1 MYSSKT
7 IEEVLKKF
15 ETTKDGLSNF
25 EATNRLRKYGLNELK
40 EGKKDTKLK
49 IFFRQFKSALVAILI
64 VAAIVSAA
72 VGFYNK
78 DPEGIIDTS
87 VIVLIIL
94 LNSVLGFV
102 QEYRAEKA
110 MEALKKMSAPKATII
125 RNNLRGRISS
135 RSLVPGD
142 IVVLAAGDRIPADIR
157 LIESAN
163 LTVDE
168 SALTGESVPVHKDT
182 HILSRDVTSI
192 AELSNIVFMNTTIAT
207 GRAIGVVVE
216 TGMRTQIGSIAKMIQ
231 KAPEKETPLQKKL
244 REIGKFLGIA
254 TLIVCTLVF
263 GVEMLRGGALI
274 PVFMIAVSL
283 AVAAVPEGLP
293 AVVTIT
299 LAMGLQKMA
308 RRNAIVKRL
317 PAVETLGS
325 TNVICTDKTG
335 TLTKNQMTVR
345 EAYLNGKTVEITG
358 TGYNPT
364 GKIKLLGKTTKKEQ
378 EHLKLFLKTGA
389 LCNDSYLQEVKG
401 KWEMHGD
408 PTEGCL
414 LTLAVKGGFDLS
426 KLNKEYLRMHEFEFN
441 SIRKRMTTIHQ
452 HKDKLV
458 AFSKGAPEIILSR
471 CSVYYDEG
479 KKKRL
484 TKKKKDEIL
493 KNINDMAGRALR
505 VLAFAYKEL
514 PKKSKFKADEI
525 ENKLT
530 FVGLV
535 GMIDPPREEVK
546 EALETCKTAG
556 IRTIMVTGDHH
567 ETAVAIGKEIGL
579 FKEGDLAIDGEE
591 LSRMS
596 EKKLNKIIEK
606 VSIFSRVSPE
616 HKVRI
621 LKALQRRGHIVAM
634 TGDGVNDAPALKNS
648 DIGVSMSITGTDV
661 AKGAADMV
669 LEDDNF
675 ATIVHAIEEGRSIYD
690 NIRKFLHFL
699 LMSNGA
705 EVLIIFIA
713 ALIGMPL
720 PLLAV
725 QILWVNLLTDG
736 LPAVALALDPPAIG
750 IMNRNPRK
758 SKENTISKSMIQSIL
773 FASVLMCIATLGLFK
788 WVLYTGMPEAQARTV
803 ALAALIVLEMVSVQ
817 IVRGRYNVKW
827 NSNKWVWLAIL
838 LSLGLMIAIIYLPV
852 LQTLFHTVALPLSIW
867 PWILGVS
874 AIVYIVII
882 IKQIIERRFA
892 K

>member
-1 MYSSKT
+1 
-7 IEEVLKKF
+7 
-15 ETTKDGLSNF
+15 
-25 EATNRLRKYGLNELK
+25 
-40 EGKKDTKLK
+40 
-49 IFFRQFKSALVAILI
+49 
-64 VAAIVSAA
+64 
-72 VGFYNK
+72 
-78 DPEGIIDTS
+78 
-87 VIVLIIL
+87 
-94 LNSVLGFV
+94 
-102 QEYRAEKA
+102 
-110 MEALKKMSAPKATII
+110 
-125 RNNLRGRISS
+125 
-135 RSLVPGD
+135 
-142 IVVLAAGDRIPADIR
+142 
-157 LIESAN
+157 
-163 LTVDE
+163 
-168 SALTGESVPVHKDT
+168 
-182 HILSRDVTSI
+182 
-192 AELSNIVFMNTTIAT
+192 
-207 GRAIGVVVE
+207 
-216 TGMRTQIGSIAKMIQ
+216 
-231 KAPEKETPLQKKL
+231 
-244 REIGKFLGIA
+244 
-254 TLIVCTLVF
+254 
-263 GVEMLRGGALI
+263 
-274 PVFMIAVSL
+274 
-283 AVAAVPEGLP
+283 
-293 AVVTIT
+293 
-299 LAMGLQKMA
+299 
-308 RRNAIVKRL
+308 
-317 PAVETLGS
+317 
-325 TNVICTDKTG
+325 
-335 TLTKNQMTVR
+335 
-345 EAYLNGKTVEITG
+345 
-358 TGYNPT
+358 
-364 GKIKLLGKTTKKEQ
+364 
-378 EHLKLFLKTGA
+378 
-389 LCNDSYLQEVKG
+389 
-401 KWEMHGD
+401 
-408 PTEGCL
+408 
-414 LTLAVKGGFDLS
+414 
-426 KLNKEYLRMHEFEFN
+426 
-441 SIRKRMTTIHQ
+441 
-452 HKDKLV
+452 
-458 AFSKGAPEIILSR
+458 
-471 CSVYYDEG
+471 
-479 KKKRL
+479 
-484 TKKKKDEIL
+484 
-493 KNINDMAGRALR
+493 
-505 VLAFAYKEL
+505 
-514 PKKSKFKADEI
+514 
-525 ENKLT
+525 
-530 FVGLV
+530 
-535 GMIDPPREEVK
+535 
-546 EALETCKTAG
+546 
-556 IRTIMVTGDHH
+556 
-567 ETAVAIGKEIGL
+567 
-579 FKEGDLAIDGEE
+579 
-591 LSRMS
+591 MS